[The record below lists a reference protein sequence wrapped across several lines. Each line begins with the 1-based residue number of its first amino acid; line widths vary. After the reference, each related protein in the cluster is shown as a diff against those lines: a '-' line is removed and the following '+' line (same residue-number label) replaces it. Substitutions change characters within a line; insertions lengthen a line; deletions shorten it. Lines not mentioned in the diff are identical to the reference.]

1 MLETYYRINRAAGVS
16 IQLLQDGNVRIDACS
31 VRVEDNRLDF
41 EKKLTGL
48 VAAGALT
55 GHFPA
60 KTYLALNLYGKG
72 ILQKRLEK
80 TVVIDQNSFSQILP
94 NADFADFYVQN
105 FISGEYS
112 FISVIRKTEADKWIA
127 QLQAQGWIPLSLS
140 LGPFPVQNI
149 ISQLN
154 VYDSELVF
162 NGHLV
167 RRDEKSDWISYQYQ
181 ETARSPFPLKIESEP
196 VPEEL
201 LMAYAAVFQLIL
213 AAQLNLVQAMV
224 PALAA
229 ELGKTTD
236 DQKFK
241 ARGVVLLMGLFV
253 LLLVNFLAF
262 SWLNASNAKL
272 DDRLSRSAQNTN
284 DLQSINDQVKNKE
297 TLLKSLGW
305 DGGVNKSV
313 LTDQLAALLPDE
325 ISLREITI
333 NPVDPAL
340 SRVQKSIQFMD
351 GRIRVTGNAGK
362 ILPVNEWIARIKTK
376 KWVKNIQL
384 DSYSYNNELNTGQFT
399 LFIDY

>member
-1 MLETYYRINRAAGVS
+1 MLETYYRIDKAAGIS
-16 IQLLQDGNVRIDACS
+16 IHLLQEGNVRIDACS

-48 VAAGALT
+48 VTAGALT
-55 GHFPA
+55 QHFPA
-60 KTYLALNLYGKG
+60 KTYLALNLFGKG
-72 ILQKRLEK
+72 ILQKRMEK
-80 TVVIDQNSFSQILP
+80 TAVIDQNNFSQVLP

-112 FISVIRKTEADKWIA
+112 FISVIRKTEADKWIV
-127 QLQAQGWIPLSLS
+127 QLQAQGLISLSLS
-140 LGPFPVQNI
+140 LGPFPVQNV

-162 NGHLV
+162 DGHLI
-167 RRDEKSDWISYQYQ
+167 RRDEKSDWISYQYK
-181 ETARSPFPLKIESEP
+181 ETACSPFPLKIESEP
-196 VPEEL
+196 IPEQL
-201 LMAYAAVFQLIL
+201 LIPYAAAFQLIL

-229 ELGKTTD
+229 ELRKTTN

-241 ARGVVLLMGLFV
+241 ARGVVLIMGLFV
-253 LLLVNFLAF
+253 LLLVNFLVF
-262 SWLNASNAKL
+262 SWLNALNAKL
-272 DDRLSRSAQNTN
+272 ADRVGRSAQNTN

-297 TLLKSLGW
+297 TLLKSMGW

-313 LTDQLAALLPDE
+313 LTDQLTALLPDE

-333 NPVDPAL
+333 NPIDLSL

-384 DSYSYNNELNTGQFT
+384 DSYSYNSELNTGQFT